1 MNKSIFY
8 LSAIMLTFSTVILQA
23 QQYEDVVYLKNGSII
38 HGIILEQIPGES
50 IKIQTKD
57 GNTFVFKMDE
67 VQKMVREEIA
77 VKKEGVRKVEADSTE
92 IKIKKLESEIN
103 KKKKKKNIPAA
114 ENSLTLQPFG
124 LATLL
129 TNIEYDRALTGSFSM
144 GLKISF
150 MTFLLRNAITFTGDP
165 DDVKKAELMK
175 ESLSAW
181 GIGTHMRLYTGGKAV
196 EGFFVGLAIEKISL
210 SGDDLTGEG
219 AKKEVDIGLL
229 RLEFEI
235 GNRIKLSSK
244 QSGFTVLW
252 TLGAGVGFA
261 SGFGD
266 KGDESSTV
274 PIGSIGFGLG
284 YSF

>member
-1 MNKSIFY
+1 MNRAILY
-8 LSAIMLTFSTVILQA
+8 LSAIIFTFSTLVLFA

-38 HGIILEQIPGES
+38 HGVILELVPEES

-57 GNTFVFKMDE
+57 GNTFFFKMNE
-67 VQKMVREEIA
+67 VKKITKEEI
-77 VKKEGVRKVEADSTE
+77 VIKKEEIKKVEIDSTQ
-92 IKIKKLESEIN
+92 IKLDKLKSEIN
-103 KKKKKKNIPAA
+103 KKKKKIPTA
-114 ENSLTLQPFG
+114 ENSLTLQPLG

-129 TNIEYDRALTGSFSM
+129 TNIEYDRALTSSFSM

-165 DDVKKAELMK
+165 DDVRKAELMK

-196 EGFFVGLAIEKISL
+196 EGFFVGLAIEKISM

-219 AKKEVDIGLL
+219 VKKEVDIGLI

-244 QSGFTVLW
+244 QSGFTILW

-261 SGFGD
+261 SGWGD

>member
-1 MNKSIFY
+1 MNRSILY
-8 LSAIMLTFSTVILQA
+8 LSALILTFSSVILYA

-57 GNTFVFKMDE
+57 GNTFGFKMDE
-67 VQKMVREEIA
+67 VQKMTKEEVVIKKEEI
-77 VKKEGVRKVEADSTE
+77 KKVETDSTD
-92 IKIKKLESEIN
+92 IKIKRLESEIN
-103 KKKKKKNIPAA
+103 KKKKEIPAA
-114 ENSLTLQPFG
+114 ENSLTLQPLG

-129 TNIEYDRALTGSFSM
+129 TNIEYDRALTSSFSM

-196 EGFFVGLAIEKISL
+196 EGFFVGLAIEKISM

-252 TLGAGVGFA
+252 TLGTGVGFA
-261 SGFGD
+261 SGLGD
-266 KGDESSTV
+266 KGDQSSTV

>member
-1 MNKSIFY
+1 MNKAILYIFAVVLIFSA
-8 LSAIMLTFSTVILQA
+8 LSSYA
-23 QQYEDVVYLKNGSII
+23 QQYEDVLYLKNGSII

-50 IKIQTKD
+50 LKIKTKD

-77 VKKEGVRKVEADSTE
+77 DKKEEIRKVEVDSTQFRSD
-92 IKIKKLESEIN
+92 KLKSETT
-103 KKKKKKNIPAA
+103 KKKKEIPAA
-114 ENSLTLQPFG
+114 KNSLTIQPLG

-129 TNIEYDRALTGSFSM
+129 TNIEYDRAFTSSFSM
-144 GLKISF
+144 GIKISF
-150 MTFLLRNAITFTGDP
+150 MTFLLRNAITFTGNR
-165 DDVKKAELMK
+165 DDVEKAELMK

-196 EGFFVGLAIEKISL
+196 EGFFIGLAIEKIFMN
-210 SGDDLTGEG
+210 GDDLTGEG
-219 AKKEVDIGLL
+219 TKKEVNIGLL

-235 GNRIKLSSK
+235 GNRIKLSKK

-252 TLGAGVGFA
+252 TLGAGVGMA
-261 SGFGD
+261 SGWGD

-274 PIGSIGFGLG
+274 PLGSIGFGLG

>member
-1 MNKSIFY
+1 MNRAILY
-8 LSAIMLTFSTVILQA
+8 LSAIIFTFSTLVLFA

-38 HGIILEQIPGES
+38 HGVILELVPEES

-57 GNTFVFKMDE
+57 GNTFFFKMNE
-67 VQKMVREEIA
+67 VKKITKEEI
-77 VKKEGVRKVEADSTE
+77 VIKKEEIKKVEIDSTQ
-92 IKIKKLESEIN
+92 IKLDKLKSEIN
-103 KKKKKKNIPAA
+103 KKKKKIPTA
-114 ENSLTLQPFG
+114 ENSLTLQPLG

-129 TNIEYDRALTGSFSM
+129 TNIEYDRALTSSFSM

-165 DDVKKAELMK
+165 DDVRKAELMK

-196 EGFFVGLAIEKISL
+196 EGFFVGLAIEKISM

-244 QSGFTVLW
+244 QSGFTILW

-261 SGFGD
+261 SGWGD

>member
-1 MNKSIFY
+1 MNRAILY
-8 LSAIMLTFSTVILQA
+8 LSAIILTFSTVILHA

-67 VQKMVREEIA
+67 VQKMTKEEVVIKKEEI
-77 VKKEGVRKVEADSTE
+77 KKVGIDSTE
-92 IKIKKLESEIN
+92 IKRLESEIN
-103 KKKKKKNIPAA
+103 KKKKKKETPAA
-114 ENSLTLQPFG
+114 ENSLTLQPLG

-129 TNIEYDRALTGSFSM
+129 TNIEYDRALTSSFSM

-196 EGFFVGLAIEKISL
+196 EGFFVGLAIEKISM

-219 AKKEVDIGLL
+219 AKKEVNIGLL

-244 QSGFTVLW
+244 QSGFTILW